1 MAELQ
6 QPTVDT
12 GSILSQLGLTSDQVL
27 QQPTVQATLTN
38 TNDSDALGIFSKQD
52 ELAGVAGYQTAYKT
66 AQERRMAGEGLANQE
81 QLTIEGR
88 RKRLGVLRGEQQQAA
103 QLAQADINT
112 LLQGEQLAQSALS
125 SAQQTSLQKANILYN
140 EYQTKNNLLLQY
152 PGLDINPLK
161 DSFEDISEEIGKY
174 TEKQKYIEVL
184 REYGKNTKG
193 SRGLLRKRYRSL
205 LKNLEEEEEAEAEKL
220 ERRAD
225 EKWELEKRNIESLI
239 DNRGGGGR
247 DEDAKEHRERISM
260 QNDIVASI
268 GQDEFDI
275 KSEADIAGLTGDL
288 ISLYPAIS
296 PEEIQ
301 ATVRERTAVPDIVA
315 DETLGSDFD
324 FGRPRGIGTFSP
336 FVNFGGRNDLPR
348 A

>member
-205 LKNLEEEEEAEAEKL
+205 LKNLDEEEEAEAEKL

-247 DEDAKEHRERISM
+247 DDT
-260 QNDIVASI
+260 
-268 GQDEFDI
+268 FDPN
-275 KSEADIAGLTGDL
+275 SPSDIA
-288 ISLYPAIS
+288 IS
-296 PEEIQ
+296 
-301 ATVRERTAVPDIVA
+301 VREGLSSGDDWPTIYQVLTAQGADPDEVDKALKVA
-315 DETLGSDFD
+315 TGHYVVGADD
-324 FGRPRGIGTFSP
+324 
-336 FVNFGGRNDLPR
+336 GGRS
-348 A
+348 AF

>member
-205 LKNLEEEEEAEAEKL
+205 LKNLDEEEEAEAEKL

-225 EKWELEKRNIESLI
+225 EKWELEKKNIESLI
-239 DNRGGGGR
+239 DNRGGGGG
-247 DEDAKEHRERISM
+247 DDT
-260 QNDIVASI
+260 
-268 GQDEFDI
+268 FDPN
-275 KSEADIAGLTGDL
+275 SPSDIA
-288 ISLYPAIS
+288 IS
-296 PEEIQ
+296 
-301 ATVRERTAVPDIVA
+301 VREGLSSGDDWPTIYQVLTAQGADPDEVDKALKVA
-315 DETLGSDFD
+315 TGHYVVGADDGDRSAF
-324 FGRPRGIGTFSP
+324 
-336 FVNFGGRNDLPR
+336 
-348 A
+348 

>member
-112 LLQGEQLAQSALS
+112 LIQGEQLAQAALS

-205 LKNLEEEEEAEAEKL
+205 LKNLDEEEEAEAEKL

-239 DNRGGGGR
+239 SERSGGGG
-247 DEDAKEHRERISM
+247 DDT
-260 QNDIVASI
+260 
-268 GQDEFDI
+268 FDPN
-275 KSEADIAGLTGDL
+275 SPSDIAISVREGLSSGDDWPTIYQVLTGQGADPDEVDKAL
-288 ISLYPAIS
+288 KV
-296 PEEIQ
+296 
-301 ATVRERTAVPDIVA
+301 ATGHYVVGA
-315 DETLGSDFD
+315 DAGDRSAF
-324 FGRPRGIGTFSP
+324 
-336 FVNFGGRNDLPR
+336 
-348 A
+348 

>member
-205 LKNLEEEEEAEAEKL
+205 LKNLDEEEEAEAKKIED
-220 ERRAD
+220 RAD

-239 DNRGGGGR
+239 SERGGGDG
-247 DEDAKEHRERISM
+247 DDT
-260 QNDIVASI
+260 
-268 GQDEFDI
+268 FDPN
-275 KSEADIAGLTGDL
+275 SPSDIAISVREGLSSGDDWPTIYQVLTGQGADPDEVDKAL
-288 ISLYPAIS
+288 KV
-296 PEEIQ
+296 
-301 ATVRERTAVPDIVA
+301 ATGHYVVGA
-315 DETLGSDFD
+315 DA
-324 FGRPRGIGTFSP
+324 
-336 FVNFGGRNDLPR
+336 GGRS
-348 A
+348 AF

>member
-205 LKNLEEEEEAEAEKL
+205 LKNLDEEEKEEAEKL

-239 DNRGGGGR
+239 SERSGGGG
-247 DEDAKEHRERISM
+247 DDT
-260 QNDIVASI
+260 
-268 GQDEFDI
+268 FDPN
-275 KSEADIAGLTGDL
+275 SPSDIAISVREGLSSGDDWPTIYQVLTGQGADPDEVDKAL
-288 ISLYPAIS
+288 KV
-296 PEEIQ
+296 
-301 ATVRERTAVPDIVA
+301 ATGHYVVGA
-315 DETLGSDFD
+315 DDGDRSAF
-324 FGRPRGIGTFSP
+324 
-336 FVNFGGRNDLPR
+336 
-348 A
+348 

>member
-205 LKNLEEEEEAEAEKL
+205 LKNLDEEEEAEAKKIED
-220 ERRAD
+220 RAD

-239 DNRGGGGR
+239 SERGGGGG
-247 DEDAKEHRERISM
+247 DDT
-260 QNDIVASI
+260 
-268 GQDEFDI
+268 FDPN
-275 KSEADIAGLTGDL
+275 SPSDIA
-288 ISLYPAIS
+288 IS
-296 PEEIQ
+296 
-301 ATVRERTAVPDIVA
+301 VREGLSSGDDWPTIYQVLTAQGADPDEVDKALKVA
-315 DETLGSDFD
+315 TGHYVVGADA
-324 FGRPRGIGTFSP
+324 
-336 FVNFGGRNDLPR
+336 GGRS
-348 A
+348 AF

>member
-205 LKNLEEEEEAEAEKL
+205 LKNLDEEEEAEAKKIED
-220 ERRAD
+220 RAD

-239 DNRGGGGR
+239 SERGGGGG
-247 DEDAKEHRERISM
+247 DDT
-260 QNDIVASI
+260 
-268 GQDEFDI
+268 FDPN
-275 KSEADIAGLTGDL
+275 SPSDIA
-288 ISLYPAIS
+288 IS
-296 PEEIQ
+296 
-301 ATVRERTAVPDIVA
+301 VREGLSSGDDWPTIYQVLTAQGADPDEVDKALKVA
-315 DETLGSDFD
+315 TGHYVVGADDGDRSAF
-324 FGRPRGIGTFSP
+324 
-336 FVNFGGRNDLPR
+336 
-348 A
+348 

>member
-112 LLQGEQLAQSALS
+112 LLQGEQLAQAALS

-205 LKNLEEEEEAEAEKL
+205 LKNLDEEEEAEAKKIED
-220 ERRAD
+220 RAD

-247 DEDAKEHRERISM
+247 DDT
-260 QNDIVASI
+260 
-268 GQDEFDI
+268 FDPN
-275 KSEADIAGLTGDL
+275 SPSDIA
-288 ISLYPAIS
+288 IS
-296 PEEIQ
+296 
-301 ATVRERTAVPDIVA
+301 VREGLSSGDDWPTIYQVLTAQGADPDEVDKALKVA
-315 DETLGSDFD
+315 TGHYVVGADDGDRSAF
-324 FGRPRGIGTFSP
+324 
-336 FVNFGGRNDLPR
+336 
-348 A
+348 

>member
-205 LKNLEEEEEAEAEKL
+205 LKNLDEEEKEEAEKL

-225 EKWELEKRNIESLI
+225 EKWELEKRNINSLI
-239 DNRGGGGR
+239 NKR
-247 DEDAKEHRERISM
+247 DEPD
-260 QNDIVASI
+260 QNKMTNLGNGYYQDSNGNIFFDDSI
-268 GQDEFDI
+268 E
-275 KSEADIAGLTGDL
+275 
-288 ISLYPAIS
+288 
-296 PEEIQ
+296 
-301 ATVRERTAVPDIVA
+301 
-315 DETLGSDFD
+315 
-324 FGRPRGIGTFSP
+324 
-336 FVNFGGRNDLPR
+336 
-348 A
+348 

>member
-205 LKNLEEEEEAEAEKL
+205 LKNLDEEEEAEAKKIED
-220 ERRAD
+220 RAD

-239 DNRGGGGR
+239 DNRGGGGG
-247 DEDAKEHRERISM
+247 DDT
-260 QNDIVASI
+260 
-268 GQDEFDI
+268 FDPN
-275 KSEADIAGLTGDL
+275 SPSDIAISVREGLSSGDDWPTIYQVLTGQGADPDEVDKAL
-288 ISLYPAIS
+288 KV
-296 PEEIQ
+296 
-301 ATVRERTAVPDIVA
+301 ATGHYVVGA
-315 DETLGSDFD
+315 DA
-324 FGRPRGIGTFSP
+324 
-336 FVNFGGRNDLPR
+336 GGRS
-348 A
+348 AF

>member
-205 LKNLEEEEEAEAEKL
+205 LKNLDEEEEAEAEKL

-239 DNRGGGGR
+239 DNRGGGGG
-247 DEDAKEHRERISM
+247 DDT
-260 QNDIVASI
+260 
-268 GQDEFDI
+268 FDPN
-275 KSEADIAGLTGDL
+275 SPSDIA
-288 ISLYPAIS
+288 IS
-296 PEEIQ
+296 
-301 ATVRERTAVPDIVA
+301 VREGLSSGDDWPTIYQVLTAQGADPDEVDKALKVA
-315 DETLGSDFD
+315 TGHYVVGADA
-324 FGRPRGIGTFSP
+324 
-336 FVNFGGRNDLPR
+336 GGRS
-348 A
+348 AF

>member
-66 AQERRMAGEGLANQE
+66 AQERRFAGEGLANQE

-112 LLQGEQLAQSALS
+112 LIQGEQLAQSALS

-140 EYQTKNNLLLQY
+140 EYQMKNNLLLQY

-193 SRGLLRKRYRSL
+193 SRGLLKKRYRSL
-205 LKNLEEEEEAEAEKL
+205 LKNLDEEEEAEAEKL

-225 EKWELEKRNIESLI
+225 EKWELEKRNIRSLI
-239 DNRGGGGR
+239 NSRASGGSDGFDPKSYGDVMDYVTEGLLAGDDWPTIYETMTIKGRVDPELADKVLKVATGNYQVGADAGGR
-247 DEDAKEHRERISM
+247 SA
-260 QNDIVASI
+260 
-268 GQDEFDI
+268 F
-275 KSEADIAGLTGDL
+275 
-288 ISLYPAIS
+288 
-296 PEEIQ
+296 
-301 ATVRERTAVPDIVA
+301 
-315 DETLGSDFD
+315 
-324 FGRPRGIGTFSP
+324 
-336 FVNFGGRNDLPR
+336 
-348 A
+348 